1 MNPYQRRRILS
12 LLTLAL
18 ALFVCNGVATLARAA
33 TWSVTDLRTGAALPS
48 GTVTVNH
55 VTVTWQVGNY
65 MSEGLRIYGLLCTPT
80 SLPGPYPVAILNHG
94 LTSVP
99 TGLPFPPFYFPAIEA
114 FGWIGC
120 TNMAGN
126 GWLTAITTYRGEMV
140 GAATNSGFPAPY
152 TNFVETSDGG
162 LELCLGE
169 VDDVLNLLSAV
180 TALPNANASHVLMW
194 GHSHGSCITERAVER
209 GAPVQIAVSLDG
221 PTDFTTWTNNNPILA
236 PTVAAQ
242 NARSPAWTGNNPAAL
257 ANVKFLRIQAEGDV
271 TVTPD
276 QACELASKLPASAN
290 YYLYSPSSPP
300 GVYWAAPKECSAFS
314 MPWRKGQLL
323 PDEVAGRP
331 WASPTLLVYSRLNH
345 STIRGKAWP
354 EFRSFVN
361 AVANSGNWH
370 ASIPS
375 QYSPF
380 EN

>member
-1 MNPYQRRRILS
+1 M
-12 LLTLAL
+12 LAL
-18 ALFVCNGVATLARAA
+18 ALFVSNGVATLARAA
-33 TWSVTDLRTGAALPS
+33 TWSATDLRSGAALPS

-65 MSEGLRIYGLLCTPT
+65 MSDGLRIYGLLCTPT

-94 LTSVP
+94 LTFVP
-99 TGLPFPPFYFPAIEA
+99 IAPPLPLFYFPAIEA
-114 FGWIGC
+114 PGWIGC

-126 GWLTAITTYRGEMV
+126 GWLTAITTYRGENV

-152 TNFVETSDGG
+152 TNFVATSEGG

-169 VDDVLNLLSAV
+169 VDDVLNLIAAV
-180 TALPNANASHVLMW
+180 TALPNANANHVLMW
-194 GHSHGSCITERAVER
+194 GHSHGSCITERAIER

-221 PTDFTTWTNNNPILA
+221 PTDFTTWPGNNKNLA
-236 PTVAAQ
+236 PTVADQ
-242 NARSPAWTGNNPAAL
+242 NARSSAWTGNNPAAL

-290 YYLYSPSSPP
+290 YYLYSSISPP
-300 GVYWAAPKECSAFS
+300 GVYWASPKECSAFS

-323 PDEVAGRP
+323 PDEVAGRQ

-361 AVANSGNWH
+361 AVANGGSWH